1 MKNNYKMIIKKLL
14 QTIIIIFSITTF
26 SQNISEINAALK
38 ITDSLTRNW
47 KIYDFQIV
55 LPFWEEAKRLP
66 K

>member
-1 MKNNYKMIIKKLL
+1 MIIKKLL